1 MGAFDFFK
9 NDQLIH
15 LIDRIKPLADSG
27 ADSVHQRISLDGL
40 SGDAKAL
47 AETLNNWLSKV
58 AKNTEKTA
66 AHERQALAVDAV
78 STNVMIA
85 DADYSIVYVNQALS
99 DMLIAAESDIRK
111 DLPQFNARRIVGV
124 NIDIFHK
131 NPAHQRGMLDRL
143 TNTYTTQLTIGGRYF
158 NLIVTP
164 VLNATG
170 QRTGTVVEWKDR
182 TQEVLTQQREQAQA
196 EEAARIAR
204 ENLTIRIALDSVT
217 TNVMIANTD
226 GIITYLNPALHEMLS
241 RNEAMIRSV
250 LPAFNMKTLL
260 GTNFDVFHKNPAHQR
275 NLLGSLTKPITTGIK
290 VGDLHFRLIAS
301 PVSDAQGERLGTVVE
316 WRDRTSE
323 VSIEDEISS
332 IVNAASQGNFER
344 RIREDNKEGFQ
355 RSLATNMNA
364 LLETTA
370 VGLGDVGHVLS
381 LLAKGDMT
389 QTIEKEYFGLFGEVK
404 NNVNS
409 TIERLRTVIDDV
421 RQNAASL
428 NNAAGEISKTS
439 QSISQGASS
448 QAAGVEEV
456 SASVGEMSDSIRQNT
471 ENARV
476 TDQIA
481 SKASTEATEG
491 GHAVQETVEAMK
503 AIASK
508 IGIVDDIAYQTN
520 LLALNAAIE
529 AARAGQHGKGFA
541 VVAVEVRKLAER
553 SQVAAQEIGEL
564 AGNSVKKAERAGS
577 LLEQMVPAINRTSS
591 LVQEITTAS
600 TEQSNSV
607 SQVNMAMGS
616 LNQQTQQNA
625 AASEELAATA
635 EEMTSQTRQLL
646 EAMAFFKTSGHQQG
660 GRY

>member
-15 LIDRIKPLADSG
+15 LIDRIKSLPPGSAAS
-27 ADSVHQRISLDGL
+27 ATHQIPLDGL
-40 SGDAKAL
+40 NGDAKVL
-47 AETLNNWLSKV
+47 AETLNTWL
-58 AKNTEKTA
+58 KTQSTDQQKA
-66 AHERQALAVDAV
+66 AEHERQALAVDAV

-85 DADYSIVYVNQALS
+85 DANYKIVYVNRALS
-99 DMLIAAESDIRK
+99 DMLITAQSDIQK
-111 DLPQFNARRIVGV
+111 DLPQFDARNIVGV

-143 TNTYTTQLTIGGRYF
+143 TSTYTTQLTIGGRYF

-164 VLNATG
+164 VLDGTG
-170 QRTGTVVEWKDR
+170 ARTGTVVEWKDR

-196 EEAARIAR
+196 EAAARIAR

-217 TNVMIANTD
+217 TNVMIANAD
-226 GIITYLNPALHEMLS
+226 GIITYLNPALHDMLS

-275 NLLGSLTKPITTGIK
+275 NLLGSLTKPITTAIR
-290 VGDLHFRLIAS
+290 VGDLHFRLVAS
-301 PVSDAQGERLGTVVE
+301 PVSDDQGERLGTVVE
-316 WRDRTSE
+316 WRDRTAE

-332 IVNAASQGNFER
+332 IVNAASQGNFDR
-344 RIREDNKEGFQ
+344 RIREDDKEGFL
-355 RSLATNMNA
+355 RALATNVNT
-364 LLETTA
+364 LLQTTS
-370 VGLGDVGHVLS
+370 VGLSDVGRVLK
-381 LLAKGDMT
+381 LLASGDMT
-389 QTIEKEYFGLFGEVK
+389 QTIENDYAGLFGEVK

-409 TIERLRTVIDDV
+409 TIDRLRNVIDDV
-421 RQNAASL
+421 RQNASSL
-428 NNAAGEISKTS
+428 TNAAREISKTS

-456 SASVGEMSDSIRQNT
+456 SASVSEMSDSIRQNT

-481 SKASTEATEG
+481 SKASLEATQG
-491 GHAVQETVEAMK
+491 GEAVQDTVEAMN

-508 IGIVDDIAYQTN
+508 ISIIDDIAYQTN

-553 SQVAAQEIGEL
+553 SQVAAQEISNL
-564 AGNSVKKAERAGS
+564 ASSSVKKAERAGT
-577 LLEQMVPAINRTSS
+577 LLEQMVPAINRTSN

-607 SQVNMAMGS
+607 SQVNMAMTS

-635 EEMTSQTRQLL
+635 EEMNGQANQLL
-646 EAMAFFKTSGHQQG
+646 EVMAFFRTGNKPGQQ
-660 GRY
+660 R